1 MVNRYKKRTDIKIVR
16 TSKIVEGI
24 SETIKVL
31 NLIQTDDDIIIAV
44 DKVATLCINAIQ
56 SGHKV
61 IFIGNGGS
69 AADAQHLAAE
79 FVSRFSFDRP
89 GLPAIA
95 LTTDTS
101 VITSIGNDYGYDV
114 LFKRQIEAIGNA
126 GDILIAISTSG
137 RSKNILTG
145 LKAAREKGLSTVG
158 FTSTK
163 GFEMAPL
170 CDCSVNVPATTTA
183 NIQEAHITLGHIIC
197 GLVEQELF
205 GRECL

>member
-1 MVNRYKKRTDIKIVR
+1 MRTAKIVD
-16 TSKIVEGI
+16 GI

-31 NLIQTDDDIIIAV
+31 NLIQADDDIIFAV
-44 DKVATLCINAIQ
+44 DKITTSCINAIQ
-56 SGHKV
+56 GGHKI

-79 FVSRFSFDRP
+79 FVSSFSFDRP
-89 GLPAIA
+89 GLPALS

-101 VITSIGNDYGYDV
+101 VITAIANDYSYDV
-114 LFKRQIEAIGNA
+114 LFKRQIEAVGNT

-137 RSKNILTG
+137 RSQNILTG
-145 LKAAREKGLSTVG
+145 IKAAQEKGIFTVG

-163 GFEMAPL
+163 GSEVAVL
-170 CDCSVNVPATTTA
+170 CDCSVSVPSAITA

-205 GRECL
+205 GRKQ

>member
-1 MVNRYKKRTDIKIVR
+1 MEIVRSTKIVD
-16 TSKIVEGI
+16 GI

-31 NLIQTDDDIIIAV
+31 NLIQANGDIICAI

-56 SGHKV
+56 GGQKI

-79 FVSRFSFDRP
+79 FVSHFVFNRP

-101 VITSIGNDYGYDV
+101 VITAIANDYGYDV
-114 LFKRQIEAIGNA
+114 LFKRQIEAIGNR
-126 GDILIAISTSG
+126 GDILIALSTSG

-145 LKAAREKGLSTVG
+145 IKAAQEKGIFTVG
-158 FTSTK
+158 FTGTEGS
-163 GFEMAPL
+163 EMVAL
-170 CDCSVNVPATTTA
+170 CDCSVSVPSTITA
-183 NIQEAHITLGHIIC
+183 NIQEAHITMGHIIC
-197 GLVEQELF
+197 SLVEQELF
-205 GRECL
+205 SVEP